1 MHDTDRT
8 ANLLGA
14 AALALT
20 DLTVGDAS
28 KTAGVSVSGAAALV
42 TLTASPGVS
51 VTELGRR
58 VGLTQSAAARMVDSL
73 ESDGLVERRP
83 NPFNNRWVTVRP
95 TRAGRRAAHRLLA
108 ARGGPLTDV
117 VTVLDDEER
126 RALADL
132 LAKLLTR
139 LYERVGNAQYMCRL
153 CDRAC
158 CTRDSFCP
166 IGAAERRAAADTGTG
181 TGTDLGTGTGT
192 GTGT

>member
-20 DLTVGDAS
+20 DLAVGDAT
-28 KTAGVSVSGAAALV
+28 KTAGGSASGAAALV
-42 TLTASPGVS
+42 TLAASPGVS

-83 NPFNNRWVTVRP
+83 NPFNNRWVTVHP
-95 TRAGRRAAHRLLA
+95 SRAGRRAAHRLLA

-117 VTVLDDEER
+117 VAVLDDGER

-139 LYERVGNAQYMCRL
+139 LYERVGDAQYMCRL

-158 CTRDSFCP
+158 CTTDSFCP
-166 IGAAERRAAADTGTG
+166 IGAAERQAEAGTR
-181 TGTDLGTGTGT
+181 TRPRTNEK
-192 GTGT
+192 